1 MLVMA
6 GSYAQE
12 KMNLDEKPE
21 MADAMRANGKIYVVV
36 AVVLI
41 VLVGLFLYLI
51 NLDKKIRSLESKH
64 DAVTDDTSNRLR
76 QPGIKDI
83 PKNISN

>member
-1 MLVMA
+1 
-6 GSYAQE
+6 
-12 KMNLDEKPE
+12 
-21 MADAMRANGKIYVVV
+21 
-36 AVVLI
+36 VLI

>member
-1 MLVMA
+1 MKRLRFIISSCLSVLVMA

-51 NLDKKIRSLESKH
+51 NLDRKIRSMESKH
-64 DAVTDDTSNRLR
+64 DVVPDDTSNRLH
-76 QPGIKDI
+76 
-83 PKNISN
+83 